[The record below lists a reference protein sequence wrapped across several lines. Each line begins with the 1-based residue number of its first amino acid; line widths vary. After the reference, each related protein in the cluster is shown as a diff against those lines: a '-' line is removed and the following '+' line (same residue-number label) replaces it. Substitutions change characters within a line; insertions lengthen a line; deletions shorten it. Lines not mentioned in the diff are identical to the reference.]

1 MGIILLRSFAVKDE
15 SQAYASAFPNE
26 LQIQFCSFF
35 PVVEILGAFG
45 NSFLLIRKAM
55 RSWQVIRRLVFEF
68 LGTLLQVNGIR
79 VVDHVKQVRLR
90 SWVVENLLQST
101 GKNKILVGVGRPLFE
116 G

>member
-1 MGIILLRSFAVKDE
+1 MRRPSPMNCRSNFAV
-15 SQAYASAFPNE
+15 FF
-26 LQIQFCSFF
+26 QF
-35 PVVEILGAFG
+35 VEILGAFG
-45 NSFLLIRKAM
+45 NSFLLERKAM

-101 GKNKILVGVGRPLFE
+101 RKNKILVDVGRPLFE